1 MSRVIYTAVMLNVVM
16 LNVVILS
23 VIMPCDIYAAVML
36 NVIMLSVIM
45 LNVIMLN
52 VAAPSKWFI
61 SFAVPLEKT
70 VKIEDSARH
79 HLIKPFSTL
88 SSKSNICQQDWPQG
102 ILTEGESSVQYTSS
116 LS

>member
-1 MSRVIYTAVMLNVVM
+1 MLCVIYAAVMLNV
-16 LNVVILS
+16 I
-23 VIMPCDIYAAVML
+23 ML

-61 SFAVPLEKT
+61 SFTVPLEKT
-70 VKIEDSARH
+70 VKIEDPARH

-88 SSKSNICQQDWPQG
+88 PPKSNICQQGWQQG
-102 ILTEGESSVQYTSS
+102 ILTEGKGLVQYTSS